1 MIYKLKYS
9 DKQKAVKDLQAKE
22 VFQRGSLLFGEGT
35 QAVVFIGKII
45 LDEAVYEDEEMI
57 VSPVYEDGYFIDVM
71 SDKVIDFD
79 SVVYPEKVAH
89 KFAGND

>member
-22 VFQRGSLLFGEGT
+22 VFQRGSLIFGEGT
-35 QAVVFIGKII
+35 QAVVFIGKIV
-45 LDEAVYEDEEMI
+45 LEEAVYENDEMVI
-57 VSPVYEDGYFIDVM
+57 PPIYEDGFFVDVM
-71 SDKVIDFD
+71 SDKVINFD
-79 SVVYPEKVAH
+79 SIVYPEKVAH

>member
-9 DKQKAVKDLQAKE
+9 DKNTAVKDLQEKG
-22 VFQRGSLLFGEGT
+22 VIQKGSLLFGEGT
-35 QAVVFIGKII
+35 HAVVFIGKIV
-45 LDEAVYEDEEMI
+45 LEEAVYEDEEMV
-57 VSPVYEDGYFIDVM
+57 VSPVYENGYFIDVM

>member
-1 MIYKLKYS
+1 MIYKLRYS
-9 DKQKAVKDLQAKE
+9 DKQKALKDLQEKG
-22 VFQRGSLLFGEGT
+22 VIQKKSFLFGEGT
-35 QAVVFIGKII
+35 HAVVFIGKIV
-45 LDEAVYEDEEMI
+45 LEEAVYEDDEMV
-57 VSPVYEDGYFIDVM
+57 VSPVYEDGYFVDVM

>member
-9 DKQKAVKDLQAKE
+9 DKQKAVKDLQSKE
-22 VFQRGSLLFGEGT
+22 VFQRGSLIFGEGT
-35 QAVVFIGKII
+35 QAVVFIGKIV
-45 LDEAVYEDEEMI
+45 LEEAVYENDEMVI
-57 VSPVYEDGYFIDVM
+57 PPIYEDGFFVDVM

-79 SVVYPEKVAH
+79 SIVYPEKVAH

>member
-1 MIYKLKYS
+1 MIYKLRYS

-35 QAVVFIGKII
+35 QAVVFIGKIV
-45 LDEAVYEDEEMI
+45 LEEAVYEDDEMV
-57 VSPVYEDGYFIDVM
+57 VSPVYENGYFVDVM
-71 SDKVIDFD
+71 SDNKIDFD
-79 SVVYPEKVAH
+79 SIVYPEKVAH